1 MSKPV
6 AFSVHDF
13 DLEPKKLKAFD
24 KPKEHVK
31 VWDYLKT
38 IESYNDFPK
47 YIYSLNK
54 GKLLVHLK
62 KITLDQKKKQAN
74 LLLVISDKDARDRSF
89 TDTDTGTTR
98 LTDKKANEGD
108 DCRIHLVFYM
118 VSRYKAIL
126 GIERE
131 RGCGVHANLVRVFL
145 NNLIEFIRE
154 KAPELSLY
162 QEDHPSGFKNDD
174 NTYVQLHRTVICNI
188 ENRFS
193 NEILNAFKM
202 GRINNLQLIY
212 KETHNQ
218 TDNLPFIRRKKSQL
232 HFEVDSQFI
241 PNKVTDQDLIQKTIK
256 KRLNNISDWFK
267 AEKNIPINEQTYRIE
282 YSDEQG
288 YDHNVTYS
296 PSEGLDLLFAKTFKL
311 DPKVFKFEAWEKEP
325 KINSSLCE
333 RALIELKRS

>member
-1 MSKPV
+1 MNKPV

-13 DLEPKKLKAFD
+13 DLEPKKLRNLD

-31 VWDYLKT
+31 VWDYFKT
-38 IESYNDFPK
+38 IASYKDFPK
-47 YIYSLNK
+47 YKYSLNK
-54 GKLLVHLK
+54 GRLLVHLN

-89 TDTDTGTTR
+89 TDLDEGITR
-98 LTDKKANEGD
+98 LTDKKVNEGD

-118 VSRYKAIL
+118 VSNYKAIL

-131 RGCGVHANLVRVFL
+131 RGSGVQANLVRVFL
-145 NNLIEFIRE
+145 NNLIEFIRD
-154 KAPELSLY
+154 KAPELPLY

-174 NTYVQLHRTVICNI
+174 NSYAQLHRTVICNVD
-188 ENRFS
+188 NRFS

-218 TDNLPFIRRKKSQL
+218 TDNLPFIKRKKSQL

-241 PNKVTDQDLIQKTIK
+241 PNKVTEQEQIQKTIK
-256 KRLNNISDWFK
+256 KRLNDISEWFK
-267 AEKNIPINEQTYRIE
+267 TEKNIPIVEQTYRIE
-282 YSDEQG
+282 YSDDQG

-296 PSEGLDLLFAKTFKL
+296 PSEGLDLVFAKTFKL
-311 DPKVFKFEAWEKEP
+311 DPKVFTFEAWGTDP
-325 KINSSLCE
+325 KINLSLCD